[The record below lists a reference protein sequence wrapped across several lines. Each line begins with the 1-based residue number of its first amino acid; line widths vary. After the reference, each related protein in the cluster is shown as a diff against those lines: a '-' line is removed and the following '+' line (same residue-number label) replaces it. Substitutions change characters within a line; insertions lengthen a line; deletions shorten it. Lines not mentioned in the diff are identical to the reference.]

1 MSERP
6 QQTIP
11 RNIRRRRRV
20 ETAASKKKKLMIFSA
35 AGAIAVMIMALL
47 ASSIMQNTTIRDLGA
62 VAAVIAGIM
71 PISAVNMREVVRKN
85 SIDKNLPIFL
95 LALRSSIVSGHSIL
109 QGLTEVA
116 NRKMG
121 ALTPELR
128 NLRANLSWGMPLEE
142 AFENFVQRVGTRTSR
157 RVMVLLNL
165 AIEAGGNVVD
175 TIDVIQKHVS
185 EMQNLENERKGT
197 MRPYIVTIYIS
208 FAVFLAI
215 VAILVFQF
223 FGEIERIQTTLV
235 TNGNSNVPGLFGG
248 LADVDIKHLDQLMFH
263 MSIVESIFGGLI
275 AGKIGEGSYVA
286 GIKHVVILIVISV
299 AVFTMIGAI

>member
-1 MSERP
+1 MSERRT
-6 QQTIP
+6 QTIP
-11 RNIRRRRRV
+11 RNIRRRRV
-20 ETAASKKKKLMIFSA
+20 ETAASKKKKLAILSA
-35 AGAIAVMIMALL
+35 FAAIAVMVMGLY
-47 ASSIMQNTTIRDLGA
+47 ASSTIGSTTIRDLGA
-62 VAAVIAGIM
+62 VAAVIVGIM
-71 PISAVNMREVVRKN
+71 PIAAVNMKEVIRKN

-116 NRKMG
+116 NRKLG
-121 ALTPELR
+121 ALTPELK

-165 AIEAGGNVVD
+165 AIEAGGNVAD
-175 TIDVIQKHVS
+175 TIDIIQKHVS
-185 EMQNLENERKGT
+185 EMQNLENERKGN
-197 MRPYIVTIYIS
+197 MRPYIITIYIS

-215 VAILVFQF
+215 AAILVFQF
-223 FGEIERIQTTLV
+223 FGEIERLQTTL
-235 TNGNSNVPGLFGG
+235 TTNSNSQVPGLFGG
-248 LADVDIKHLDQLMFH
+248 LADVNIKHLKELMLH
-263 MSIVESIFGGLI
+263 MSIAEAIFGGLI

-299 AVFTMIGAI
+299 VVFAMIGAV

>member
-1 MSERP
+1 MPEIQP
-6 QQTIP
+6 QTVP
-11 RNIRRRRRV
+11 RRIRRKRV
-20 ETAASKKKKLMIFSA
+20 QTEASKKKKLIIMSA

-47 ASSIMQNTTIRDLGA
+47 ISTIMQSTTVRDLGA
-62 VAAVIAGIM
+62 VAAVITGIM
-71 PISAVNMREVVRKN
+71 PISTANMREVLRKN

-109 QGLTEVA
+109 QGLSEVA

-121 ALTPELR
+121 SITPELK
-128 NLRANLSWGMPLEE
+128 NLRANLSWGMPIEE
-142 AFENFVQRVGTRTSR
+142 AFENFVQRVGTRTAR
-157 RVMVLLNL
+157 RVMVLLQL
-165 AIEAGGNVVD
+165 AMETGGNVVD

-185 EMQNLENERKGT
+185 EMQNLENERKST

-223 FGEIERIQTTLV
+223 FGEIARLQTTL
-235 TNGNSNVPGLFGG
+235 TAGSSGAQIPGLFGG
-248 LADVDIKHLDQLMFH
+248 LADVDIKHLNQLMLH

-275 AGKIGEGSYVA
+275 AGKIGEGSFLA

-299 AVFTMIGAI
+299 AVFTMIGAV

>member
-1 MSERP
+1 MTERP

-11 RNIRRRRRV
+11 RNFRRRRRV
-20 ETAASKKKKLMIFSA
+20 ETVASKKRKLIILSA
-35 AGAIAVMIMALL
+35 FGAITVMTMALV
-47 ASSIMQNTTIRDLGA
+47 ASSTIGSTTVRDLGA
-62 VAAVIAGIM
+62 VAAVIVGVM
-71 PISAVNMREVVRKN
+71 PISAANMKEVIRKN

-95 LALRSSIVSGHSIL
+95 LALRSSIISGHSIL

-121 ALTPELR
+121 GLSPELR

-185 EMQNLENERKGT
+185 EMQNLENERKGN
-197 MRPYIVTIYIS
+197 MRPYIITIYIS

-215 VAILVFQF
+215 AAILVFQF
-223 FGEIERIQTTLV
+223 FGEIERLQTTLI
-235 TNGNSNVPGLFGG
+235 TGSNSQVPGLFGG
-248 LADVDIKHLDQLMFH
+248 LADVNIKHLKELMLH
-263 MSIVESIFGGLI
+263 MSIVEGIFGGLI

-286 GIKHVVILIVISV
+286 GIKHVVILIIISV
-299 AVFTMIGAI
+299 LVFAMIGAV

>member
-1 MSERP
+1 MTERP

-11 RNIRRRRRV
+11 RNIRRRRV
-20 ETAASKKKKLMIFSA
+20 ETAASKKRKLIILSA
-35 AGAIAVMIMALL
+35 ICAIVVMIMGLV
-47 ASSIMQNTTIRDLGA
+47 ASSIIGNTTIRDLGA
-62 VAAVIAGIM
+62 VAAIIAGVM
-71 PISAVNMREVVRKN
+71 PISAANMKEVIRKN

-95 LALRSSIVSGHSIL
+95 LGLRSSIISGHSIL

-121 ALTPELR
+121 GLTPELR

-185 EMQNLENERKGT
+185 EMQNLENERKGN
-197 MRPYIVTIYIS
+197 MRPYIITIYIS

-215 VAILVFQF
+215 AAILVFQF
-223 FGEIERIQTTLV
+223 FGEIERLQVTLIA
-235 TNGNSNVPGLFGG
+235 GSNSQVPGLFGG
-248 LADVDIKHLDQLMFH
+248 LADVNIKHLKELMLH
-263 MSIVESIFGGLI
+263 MSIVEAIFGGLI

-299 AVFTMIGAI
+299 AVFAMIGAV

>member
-1 MSERP
+1 MTERP

-11 RNIRRRRRV
+11 RNIRRRRV
-20 ETAASKKKKLMIFSA
+20 ETVASKKRKLIILSA
-35 AGAIAVMIMALL
+35 ICAIVVMIMGLV
-47 ASSIMQNTTIRDLGA
+47 ASSIIGNTTIRDLGA
-62 VAAVIAGIM
+62 VAAIIAGVM
-71 PISAVNMREVVRKN
+71 PISAANMKEVIRKN

-95 LALRSSIVSGHSIL
+95 LGLRSSIISGHSIL

-121 ALTPELR
+121 GLTPELK

-185 EMQNLENERKGT
+185 EMQNLENERKGN
-197 MRPYIVTIYIS
+197 MRPYIITIYIS

-215 VAILVFQF
+215 AAILVFQF
-223 FGEIERIQTTLV
+223 FGEIEKLQVTLIA
-235 TNGNSNVPGLFGG
+235 GSNSQVPGLFGG
-248 LADVDIKHLDQLMFH
+248 LVDVNIKHLKELMLH
-263 MSIVESIFGGLI
+263 MSIVEAIFGGLI

-299 AVFTMIGAI
+299 AVFAMIGAV